1 MSMSTTARRLLQS
14 VAIVAL
20 AAGTALLVSLWTQR
34 KAQTVAGKGTEDDFH
49 RWMHEQLAITPA
61 QHEALA
67 PVEKAYEDERARLHT
82 EIASAGRELAD
93 AVRKGQSTSPEID
106 AALARLNAAQAKLQR
121 ATLDH
126 FFAMKDH
133 FDPAQAEK
141 LLQWTHDS
149 ILHQ

>member
-1 MSMSTTARRLLQS
+1 M
-14 VAIVAL
+14 AILAL
-20 AAGTALLVSLWTQR
+20 AAGTALVVSLWKQR
-34 KAQTVAGKGTEDDFH
+34 STNPEARKEDDFH

-61 QHEALA
+61 QHEAMA
-67 PVEKAYEDERARLHT
+67 PVEKAFEEERARLRT

-93 AVRKGQSTSPEID
+93 AVRKGKSASPEID
-106 AALARLNAAQAKLQR
+106 AALVRLNAAQAKLQR

-133 FDPAQAEK
+133 LDPAQAEK

>member
-1 MSMSTTARRLLQS
+1 L
-14 VAIVAL
+14 AILAL
-20 AAGTALLVSLWTQR
+20 AAGTALVVSLWKQR
-34 KAQTVAGKGTEDDFH
+34 GTNPDARNEDDFH

-61 QHEALA
+61 QHEAMA
-67 PVEKAYEDERARLHT
+67 PVEKAFEEERARLRT

-93 AVRKGQSTSPEID
+93 AVRKGKSASPEID
-106 AALARLNAAQAKLQR
+106 AALARLNTAQAKLQR

-126 FFAMKDH
+126 FFAMKDLL
-133 FDPAQAEK
+133 DPAQAEK

>member
-1 MSMSTTARRLLQS
+1 MSAAGGRFLQT
-14 VAIVAL
+14 VALIAL
-20 AAGTALLVSLWTQR
+20 AALTALLVSLWTQHR
-34 KAQTVAGKGTEDDFH
+34 GKATAGKGAEDDFH
-49 RWMHEQLAITPA
+49 RWMHDQLAITPA

-67 PVEKAYEDERARLHT
+67 PVEKAFEEERSKLRA
-82 EIASAGRELAD
+82 EITSAGKELAD
-93 AVRKGQSTSPEID
+93 AVRQGKTGSPEID

-133 FDPAQAEK
+133 LDPAQAEK

>member
-1 MSMSTTARRLLQS
+1 MSTATGRIFQA
-14 VAIVAL
+14 VAVIGL
-20 AAGTALLVSLWTQR
+20 AALTALLVSQWTKR
-34 KAQTVAGKGTEDDFH
+34 GGKPAASQEDDFH

-67 PVEKAYEDERARLHT
+67 PVEKAFEEERARLRA
-82 EIASAGRELAD
+82 EIVSAGRELAD
-93 AVRKGQSTSPEID
+93 AVRKGKSGSPEID
-106 AALARLNAAQAKLQR
+106 AVLTRLNAAQAKLQR

-126 FFAMKDH
+126 FFAMKDQL
-133 FDPAQAEK
+133 DPAQAEK